1 MKIINKRSVT
11 WMILVLLA
19 MALLGGCV
27 PKMYSESQEEAL
39 VSSCL
44 PAIKEFLAD
53 RYGEYELGE
62 FHLQKGLIEPEKP
75 LFGNYGSNIV
85 RGSYTVDGNSWDL
98 VYDSETGE
106 FYTSELME
114 KLKQQESARILDYLE
129 EGLPEEDLRE
139 FRVTV
144 LDLYYLVQSHD
155 IVIDNH
161 KNTADTYVYISS
173 VLPAGISAEDL
184 PAFAER
190 GFDGGIVSNMRCH
203 YYSDRKNA
211 LTDEA
216 FQSFFADNPAYQ
228 VRQYLL
234 IENDNPS
241 AVEESTSGSEADAQD
256 AQAGS
261 EGAAGQEEST
271 QVTEVWFR
279 PEPVGKDSDCK
290 IEYENGAALARR
302 PYFTESG
309 GEVTMQFNGIDWYR
323 VRVIRREDA
332 EKYFHD
338 EKMLAESSNLKVFR
352 SYGNQTYA
360 YSCLFDPSDSSRDV
374 FLFETDTSPEADD
387 FGFGFG
393 DYIHYYTDGKE
404 VLPDTGLDRSALENN
419 GTERSVPAGTL
430 SEEAIPGNGGHFV
443 RYEDRIFFRVPGGD
457 SMRTPALWGLY
468 DEIPEDRTGRIMALD
483 PETMDSE
490 VLFEDVSH
498 GPIAISGGRL
508 ILSGNGKSGMQPVRS
523 AALDGSNQRE
533 LPGTYLYGTLPSGR
547 YFITG
552 GYEASDHKLH
562 FLYLQ

>member
-1 MKIINKRSVT
+1 
-11 WMILVLLA
+11 MILVLLA

-75 LFGNYGSNIV
+75 LFGNYGSNVV

-216 FQSFFADNPAYQ
+216 FQSFFADNPA
-228 VRQYLL
+228 
-234 IENDNPS
+234 
-241 AVEESTSGSEADAQD
+241 
-256 AQAGS
+256 
-261 EGAAGQEEST
+261 
-271 QVTEVWFR
+271 
-279 PEPVGKDSDCK
+279 
-290 IEYENGAALARR
+290 
-302 PYFTESG
+302 
-309 GEVTMQFNGIDWYR
+309 
-323 VRVIRREDA
+323 
-332 EKYFHD
+332 
-338 EKMLAESSNLKVFR
+338 
-352 SYGNQTYA
+352 
-360 YSCLFDPSDSSRDV
+360 
-374 FLFETDTSPEADD
+374 
-387 FGFGFG
+387 
-393 DYIHYYTDGKE
+393 
-404 VLPDTGLDRSALENN
+404 
-419 GTERSVPAGTL
+419 
-430 SEEAIPGNGGHFV
+430 
-443 RYEDRIFFRVPGGD
+443 
-457 SMRTPALWGLY
+457 
-468 DEIPEDRTGRIMALD
+468 
-483 PETMDSE
+483 
-490 VLFEDVSH
+490 
-498 GPIAISGGRL
+498 
-508 ILSGNGKSGMQPVRS
+508 
-523 AALDGSNQRE
+523 
-533 LPGTYLYGTLPSGR
+533 
-547 YFITG
+547 
-552 GYEASDHKLH
+552 
-562 FLYLQ
+562 

>member
-75 LFGNYGSNIV
+75 LFGNYGSNVV

-211 LTDEA
+211 LT
-216 FQSFFADNPAYQ
+216 FFADNPAYQ

-279 PEPVGKDSDCK
+279 PEPVGKD
-290 IEYENGAALARR
+290 
-302 PYFTESG
+302 
-309 GEVTMQFNGIDWYR
+309 
-323 VRVIRREDA
+323 
-332 EKYFHD
+332 
-338 EKMLAESSNLKVFR
+338 
-352 SYGNQTYA
+352 
-360 YSCLFDPSDSSRDV
+360 
-374 FLFETDTSPEADD
+374 
-387 FGFGFG
+387 
-393 DYIHYYTDGKE
+393 
-404 VLPDTGLDRSALENN
+404 
-419 GTERSVPAGTL
+419 
-430 SEEAIPGNGGHFV
+430 
-443 RYEDRIFFRVPGGD
+443 
-457 SMRTPALWGLY
+457 MRTAQPWPG
-468 DEIPEDRTGRIMALD
+468 D
-483 PETMDSE
+483 
-490 VLFEDVSH
+490 
-498 GPIAISGGRL
+498 L
-508 ILSGNGKSGMQPVRS
+508 ILRNRAGRSRCSSTASTGTGSG
-523 AALDGSNQRE
+523 
-533 LPGTYLYGTLPSGR
+533 
-547 YFITG
+547 
-552 GYEASDHKLH
+552 
-562 FLYLQ
+562 